1 MLGVDL
7 LFLLFCFLPCFS
19 MCFVWVLRK
28 ARGWQLCSSCLASQG
43 SKLGL
48 PESTLR
54 QRIEEADP
62 VEPDPGSPAPEHPD
76 PAVDPD
82 PVDPPVAPE
91 APEEDPEHAVALGK
105 LVEVEEML
113 AQASCMRPGRK
124 ALVSCRRVA

>member
-1 MLGVDL
+1 
-7 LFLLFCFLPCFS
+7 
-19 MCFVWVLRK
+19 MCFVWVLRL
-28 ARGWQLCSSCLASQG
+28 ARGWQLFSSCLASQG

-62 VEPDPGSPAPEHPD
+62 VEPDPGSPEPEHPD
-76 PAVDPD
+76 PTVDPD

-91 APEEDPEHAVALGK
+91 APEEDPEHTMALGK

-113 AQASCMRPGRK
+113 AQASCMRPGCK